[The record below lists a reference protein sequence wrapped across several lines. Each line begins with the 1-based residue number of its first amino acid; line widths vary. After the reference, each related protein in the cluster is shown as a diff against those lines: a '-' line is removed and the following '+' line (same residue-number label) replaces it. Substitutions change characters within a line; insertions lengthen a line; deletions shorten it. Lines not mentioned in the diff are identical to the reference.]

1 LDLFMAKKRTTFGKL
16 QRERDKQQKQMA
28 KRDRRTTR
36 DDDDAEV
43 EEAPAVQYDEAQTL
57 AALAALHEAFDDG
70 RIGLE
75 DFEAQRD
82 ELRARLQP

>member
-1 LDLFMAKKRTTFGKL
+1 MAKKRTTFGKL

-28 KRDRRTTR
+28 KRDRRINR
-36 DDDDAEV
+36 DDDVAEDEAGTDAPEV
-43 EEAPAVQYDEAQTL
+43 KYDEAQTL

-70 RIGLE
+70 RISLD

-82 ELRARLQP
+82 ELRQRLVT

>member
-1 LDLFMAKKRTTFGKL
+1 MAKKRTTFGKL

-28 KRDRRTTR
+28 KRDRRINR
-36 DDDDAEV
+36 DDDVVDDDTDEPTA
-43 EEAPAVQYDEAQTL
+43 QYDEAQTL

-70 RIGLE
+70 RISLD

-82 ELRARLQP
+82 ELRQRLVT

>member
-1 LDLFMAKKRTTFGKL
+1 MAKKRTTFGKL

-28 KRDRRTTR
+28 KRDRRINR
-36 DDDDAEV
+36 DDDAPDEV

-57 AALAALHEAFDDG
+57 AALAALHEAYDDG
-70 RIGLE
+70 RMSLD

-82 ELRARLQP
+82 ELRQRLVP

>member
-1 LDLFMAKKRTTFGKL
+1 MAKKRTTFGKL

-28 KRDRRTTR
+28 KRDRRINR
-36 DDDDAEV
+36 DDDVVDDDAAAD
-43 EEAPAVQYDEAQTL
+43 APTAQYDEAQTL

-70 RIGLE
+70 RISLD

-82 ELRARLQP
+82 ELRQRLVT

>member
-1 LDLFMAKKRTTFGKL
+1 MAKKRTTFGKL

-28 KRDRRTTR
+28 KRDRRINR
-36 DDDDAEV
+36 DDDVVDDDAD
-43 EEAPAVQYDEAQTL
+43 APTAQYDEAQTL

-70 RIGLE
+70 RISLD

-82 ELRARLQP
+82 ELRQRLVT

>member
-1 LDLFMAKKRTTFGKL
+1 MAKKRTTFGKL

-28 KRDRRTTR
+28 KRDRRINR
-36 DDDDAEV
+36 DDVPGEDET

-57 AALAALHEAFDDG
+57 AALAALHEAYDDG
-70 RIGLE
+70 RISLD

-82 ELRARLQP
+82 ELRQRLVP

>member
-1 LDLFMAKKRTTFGKL
+1 MAKKRTTFGKL

-28 KRDRRTTR
+28 KRDRRINR
-36 DDDDAEV
+36 DDDGADDA

-57 AALAALHEAFDDG
+57 AALAALHEAYDDG
-70 RIGLE
+70 RISLD

-82 ELRARLQP
+82 ELRQRLVP